1 MLTTKSIKYR
11 IYPSRSQIHLLN
23 STLEGCRLY
32 YNHLLLQRKDAW
44 EKDKKY
50 FTCFE
55 QQKLNKNFLDKTK
68 YDIYAQ
74 VIQNV
79 AVRIDLAFKAF
90 FRRLKNG
97 EKPGYPR
104 FKSYGRYD
112 SFTYPQR
119 GWKIEEKNILIPKIG
134 KIKSIIHKNI
144 EGVVKTCTVKKEADK
159 WFIIFV
165 YETDYS
171 ETIPETDEA
180 VGIDVGLSNFAVF
193 SDETVID
200 NPRFFKEEEKKIAK
214 LQSRRDKTKNK
225 KLNKVIQ
232 KRHNKV
238 KNKRKDFCH
247 KLSRK
252 IVNKYSKI
260 FVEDLSINVMK
271 EDMKYLSKSINDASW
286 NLFIKNLVYKAEDA
300 GRLIKLVNPAYTSQD
315 CSNCSYRVKKKLSER
330 IHNCPNCELVIDRDL
345 NAAKNILRIGLYSL
359 GENP

>member
-11 IYPSRSQIHLLN
+11 IYPSRSQIQLLN
-23 STLEGCRLY
+23 NTLEGCGLY
-32 YNHLLLQRKDAW
+32 YNHLLSQRKEGW
-44 EKDKKY
+44 ESSKKNY
-50 FTCFE
+50 TCFE
-55 QQKLNKNFLDKTK
+55 QQKINKDFLNKAD

-104 FKSYGRYD
+104 FKSKDRYD

-119 GWKIEEKNILIPKIG
+119 GWKIEEKNISLPKFG
-134 KIKSIIHKNI
+134 KIKSVIHKNI
-144 EGVVKTCTVKKEADK
+144 EGNIKTCTVIREADK
-159 WFIIFV
+159 WYVIFV
-165 YETDYS
+165 YEIDYN
-171 ETIPETDEA
+171 EIDPETDEA

-193 SDETVID
+193 SDETIIT

-225 KLNKVIQ
+225 KLNKAIQ

-260 FVEDLSINVMK
+260 FVEDLNINAMK

-286 NLFIKNLVYKAEDA
+286 NLFINNLIYKAEDA

-330 IHNCPNCELVIDRDL
+330 IHNCPNCGLKIDRDL

>member
-11 IYPSRSQIHLLN
+11 IYPSKSQIQLLN
-23 STLEGCRLY
+23 NTLEGCGLY
-32 YNHLLLQRKDAW
+32 YNHLLSQRKEGW
-44 EKDKKY
+44 ENSKKNY
-50 FTCFE
+50 TCFE
-55 QQKLNKNFLDKTK
+55 QQKINKDFLNKAD

-104 FKSYGRYD
+104 FKSKDRYD

-119 GWKIEEKNILIPKIG
+119 GWKIEEKNISLPKFG
-134 KIKSIIHKNI
+134 KIKSVIHNNI
-144 EGVVKTCTVKKEADK
+144 KGNIKTCTVKREADK
-159 WFIIFV
+159 WYVIFV
-165 YETDYS
+165 YETDYN
-171 ETIPETDEA
+171 EIDPETDEA
-180 VGIDVGLSNFAVF
+180 VGIDVGLLNFAVF
-193 SDETVID
+193 SDETIIT
-200 NPRFFKEEEKKIAK
+200 NPRFFKEEENKIAK
-214 LQSRRDKTKNK
+214 LQSRRNKTKNK
-225 KLNKVIQ
+225 KLNKAIQ

-260 FVEDLSINVMK
+260 FVEDLSINSMK

-286 NLFIKNLVYKAEDA
+286 NLFINNLIYKAEDA

-330 IHNCPNCELVIDRDL
+330 IHNCPNCKLVIDRDL

>member
-1 MLTTKSIKYR
+1 MLITKSIKYR
-11 IYPSRSQIHLLN
+11 IYPSKSQIHLLN
-23 STLEGCRLY
+23 NTLEGCRLY
-32 YNHLLLQRKDAW
+32 YNHLLEQRKNGW
-44 EKDKKY
+44 EENKKHY
-50 FTCFE
+50 TCFE
-55 QQKLNKNFLDKTK
+55 QQKINKDFLNKEK

-112 SFTYPQR
+112 SFTYPQT
-119 GWKIEEKNILIPKIG
+119 GFKINSNKIFLSKFG
-134 KIKSIIHKNI
+134 YVKSIIHKNI
-144 EGVVKTCTVKKEADK
+144 DGFIKTCTVKKEEDK
-159 WFIIFV
+159 WYVIFA
-165 YETDYS
+165 YETEYN
-171 ETIPETDEA
+171 ETISETDEA
-180 VGIDVGLSNFAVF
+180 IGIDVGLSNFAVF
-193 SDETVID
+193 SDETVIA

-214 LQSRRDKTKNK
+214 LQSRRDKTKSK
-225 KLNKVIQ
+225 KLNKAIQ
-232 KRHNKV
+232 KRHSKV

-260 FVEDLSINVMK
+260 FVEDLNINSMK
-271 EDMKYLSKSINDASW
+271 EDMKRLSKSINDASW
-286 NLFIKNLVYKAEDA
+286 NLFINNLIYKAEDA

-330 IHNCPNCELVIDRDL
+330 IHNCPNCGLKIDRDL

>member
-11 IYPSRSQIHLLN
+11 IYPSRSQVQLLN
-23 STLEGCRLY
+23 NTLDGCRLY
-32 YNHLLLQRKDAW
+32 YNHLLSQRKNGW
-44 EKDKKY
+44 EKDKKNY
-50 FTCFE
+50 TCFE
-55 QQKLNKNFLDKTK
+55 QQKINKDFLNKAD

-74 VIQNV
+74 VVQNV

-104 FKSYGRYD
+104 FKSKDRYD

-119 GWKIEEKNILIPKIG
+119 GWKIEEKNISLSKFG
-134 KIKSIIHKNI
+134 KIKLIIHKNI
-144 EGVVKTCTVKKEADK
+144 EGNIKTCTVKREADK
-159 WFIIFV
+159 WYVIFV
-165 YETDYS
+165 YETDRYETYS
-171 ETIPETDEA
+171 ETNEA
-180 VGIDVGLSNFAVF
+180 VGIDVGLSNFAIF
-193 SDETVID
+193 SDETIIP
-200 NPRFFKEEEKKIAK
+200 NPRFFIQEEKKIAK

-225 KLNKVIQ
+225 KLNKAIQ

-260 FVEDLSINVMK
+260 FVEDLSINTMK

-286 NLFIKNLVYKAEDA
+286 NLFINNLIYKAEDA
-300 GRLIKLVNPAYTSQD
+300 GREIKLVNPAYTSQD

-330 IHNCPNCELVIDRDL
+330 THNCPNCGLKIDRDL